1 MVIQFEPIGYMV
13 AEGSFTMLRVVK
25 IGAADVTV
33 SVSLSTVAGSA
44 GITRGK
50 ICVYT
55 TVSMCRAIVLATH
68 PKHI

>member
-33 SVSLSTVAGSA
+33 SVSLSTMEGTAGNLS
-44 GITRGK
+44 
-50 ICVYT
+50 
-55 TVSMCRAIVLATH
+55 
-68 PKHI
+68 